1 MTARNRRREHREML
15 RAERGAER
23 PRGRV
28 EREPL
33 IDAEK
38 QGQGDRGEKGECEE
52 ERTGTREGKKR
63 PGSRAAVRPVPPG
76 RHKSPSLRMDGSVIR
91 SADHEGRDEWAR
103 AAADR
108 RQ

>member
-1 MTARNRRREHREML
+1 ML
-15 RAERGAER
+15 RTERGCER
-23 PRGRV
+23 QAGEAGQRENHLQTGNRGR
-28 EREPL
+28 ETE
-33 IDAEK
+33 EK
-38 QGQGDRGEKGECEE
+38 RKNRKRRGE
-52 ERTGTREGKKR
+52 ERTGTGEGKKR

>member
-1 MTARNRRREHREML
+1 ML
-15 RAERGAER
+15 RAERGCER
-23 PRGRV
+23 LRGRV
-28 EREPL
+28 EREPFT
-33 IDAEK
+33 DAEK
-38 QGQGDRGEKGECEE
+38 RGAERRRGERENGKRRGE
-52 ERTGTREGKKR
+52 ERTGTGEGKKW
-63 PGSRAAVRPVPPG
+63 PGGRAAVRPVPPG

>member
-1 MTARNRRREHREML
+1 MGR
-15 RAERGAER
+15 
-23 PRGRV
+23 RGR
-28 EREPL
+28 
-33 IDAEK
+33 
-38 QGQGDRGEKGECEE
+38 EE
-52 ERTGTREGKKR
+52 TTGTREGKRR

>member
-1 MTARNRRREHREML
+1 ML
-15 RAERGAER
+15 EAERGGER
-23 PRGRV
+23 LRVRG

-33 IDAEK
+33 IETGA
-38 QGQGDRGEKGECEE
+38 GRRRGKRRMGRVE
-52 ERTGTREGKKR
+52 ERREQR
-63 PGSRAAVRPVPPG
+63 PEKARSGRAAVRALRPVPPG